1 METITGH
8 LKEVGLVEI
17 SIGKTNPRREFND
30 ASIGELSESIR
41 KNGLLQPILVRP
53 TAKGY
58 ELVCGER
65 RLRACRLINLESVPA
80 QVKELNDQEAL
91 EAQIVENLEREDVHP
106 IDEAETFKLM
116 LEQGNYNIGDIATKI
131 ARSETFILQRLSLNN
146 LNAEWKK
153 LFLKGVVNLSKALI
167 IARLEK
173 KYQKE
178 VAQVAKDWQGG
189 IKSTKQLQAY
199 IDSNITA
206 QLSKALFDPKDENLI
221 MKAGACPNCP
231 KRSGANCSLFP
242 DVKENDRCFDKSCFN
257 IKTQKYI
264 QNEIDGIISGAENV
278 YLIKPKHQDIEDSL
292 ADKLKKLKI
301 RALTEYDDFDTVRR
315 RDKRKNKIMG
325 FWVSGY
331 QKGQYVPIMLS
342 TKKDVRALDPK
353 SKEGVAVQIEKINTR
368 AERMLELDAEKVH
381 KRIIEAMA
389 ETEEL
394 TAPGRHNYCKA
405 TELMGRLVL
414 WNALGWPKKQHFGKL
429 LEMNKYDKEGP
440 IGLLKRLEE
449 LSMGDMAIIINN
461 VGFDSFKSSQPIYS
475 EALALRRLAE
485 SF

>member
-1 METITGH
+1 METITEH
-8 LKEVGLVEI
+8 LKEVGLAEI

-41 KNGLLQPILVRP
+41 KKGLLQPILVRP

-178 VAQVAKDWQGG
+178 VAQ
-189 IKSTKQLQAY
+189 
-199 IDSNITA
+199 
-206 QLSKALFDPKDENLI
+206 
-221 MKAGACPNCP
+221 
-231 KRSGANCSLFP
+231 
-242 DVKENDRCFDKSCFN
+242 
-257 IKTQKYI
+257 
-264 QNEIDGIISGAENV
+264 
-278 YLIKPKHQDIEDSL
+278 
-292 ADKLKKLKI
+292 
-301 RALTEYDDFDTVRR
+301 
-315 RDKRKNKIMG
+315 
-325 FWVSGY
+325 
-331 QKGQYVPIMLS
+331 
-342 TKKDVRALDPK
+342 
-353 SKEGVAVQIEKINTR
+353 
-368 AERMLELDAEKVH
+368 
-381 KRIIEAMA
+381 
-389 ETEEL
+389 
-394 TAPGRHNYCKA
+394 
-405 TELMGRLVL
+405 
-414 WNALGWPKKQHFGKL
+414 
-429 LEMNKYDKEGP
+429 
-440 IGLLKRLEE
+440 
-449 LSMGDMAIIINN
+449 
-461 VGFDSFKSSQPIYS
+461 
-475 EALALRRLAE
+475 
-485 SF
+485 